1 MEMLMWHSEQEV
13 RTVQPFVDR
22 KLLALIEMCAYSK
35 ANAICGCSHSQHSE
49 IGQALVSLLSMWSSE
64 RQLDILILSCK
75 CVPLYNASDYSDSSD
90 KPHIS

>member
-1 MEMLMWHSEQEV
+1 MEMLMWYSAQEV

-22 KLLALIEMCAYSK
+22 KLIEMCAYSK
-35 ANAICGCSHSQHSE
+35 ANAFRGCSHSQHSE
-49 IGQALVSLLSMWSSE
+49 IGQALVSLLSVWSSE

-75 CVPLYNASDYSDSSD
+75 CSPLYNASDYSDSQD

>member
-1 MEMLMWHSEQEV
+1 MEMLMYSAQEV

-22 KLLALIEMCAYSK
+22 KPLALIEMCAYSK
-35 ANAICGCSHSQHSE
+35 ANAFRGCSHSQHSE
-49 IGQALVSLLSMWSSE
+49 IGQALVSLLSMWNSE

-75 CVPLYNASDYSDSSD
+75 CSPLYNASDYSDSQD